1 MHLSYCGALVVAYRC
16 LFLCKLIDIKGVV
29 WCLRLKWGCKFRVCL
44 CLLGLLMQ
52 QSIFAKKVILCAEGK
67 YWHAMDEK
75 SLFTVS
81 VIVMREKSI
90 GMAIL
95 RRIVVFRC
103 HPKLAKHLLR

>member
-1 MHLSYCGALVVAYRC
+1 
-16 LFLCKLIDIKGVV
+16 
-29 WCLRLKWGCKFRVCL
+29 
-44 CLLGLLMQ
+44 MQ

-90 GMAIL
+90 GMAIR
-95 RRIVVFRC
+95 RRIVVFRS

>member
-1 MHLSYCGALVVAYRC
+1 MVHLLLHIAVFFS
-16 LFLCKLIDIKGVV
+16 CKLIVLNGVV
-29 WCLRLKWGCKFRVCL
+29 WCLRLKWGCKVRVCS